1 MKPTLKR
8 IGYGVILWAVPYGA
22 SIPLL
27 SVMESAPMTFKA
39 LMVFIAS
46 IVGAVL
52 AVYYFLSVEKNYLRE
67 AVVLACTWLVVNWV
81 LDVVALLPF
90 SHQTLPQYFMEIG
103 IEYIGMMALI
113 IGIGYLL
120 EKKCSFKK

>member
-1 MKPTLKR
+1 MKLILKR

-27 SVMESAPMTFKA
+27 PIMESAPMTFKA
-39 LMVFIAS
+39 LMVFIGS
-46 IVGAVL
+46 ITGAVL

-67 AVVLACTWLVVNWV
+67 AVVLACIWLGVNWA
-81 LDVVALLPF
+81 LDFVALLPF

-103 IEYIGMMALI
+103 IEYIGFMALV

-120 EKKCSFKK
+120 EKKCGFKK

>member
-1 MKPTLKR
+1 MKPILKR

-27 SVMESAPMTFKA
+27 PVMESSPMTFKA
-39 LMVFIAS
+39 LMVFIGS

-52 AVYYFLSVEKNYLRE
+52 AVYYFLSVEENYLRE
-67 AVVLACTWLVVNWV
+67 SVVLACTWLVVNWA
-81 LDVVALLPF
+81 LDFVALLPF

-103 IEYIGMMALI
+103 IEYIGFMAFV

-120 EKKCSFKK
+120 EKKCGFKK

>member
-8 IGYGVILWAVPYGA
+8 IGYGIILWTVSYGA

-27 SVMESAPMTFKA
+27 PVMESAPMTFKA
-39 LMVFIAS
+39 LMVFIGS

-52 AVYYFLSVEKNYLRE
+52 AVYYFLSVENNYLRE
-67 AVVLACTWLVVNWV
+67 AIVLTCTWLAVNWV

-90 SHQTLPQYFMEIG
+90 SHQTFSQYFMEIG
-103 IEYIGMMALI
+103 IEYIGMMAPI